1 MDVSTNWTRAGR
13 REEPL
18 SPPFRTGEVL
28 SISRH
33 HFHRVAYT
41 EWGDPDSERV
51 VLCVHGLTRQGRD
64 FDALAAV
71 LASQGYRV
79 VCRVGGGRA
88 VALPPSARSNGS
100 CGFPASRFPV

>member
-33 HFHRVAYT
+33 HFHPVAYT
-41 EWGDPDSERV
+41 EWGEPDSERV
-51 VLCVHGLTRQGRD
+51 VL
-64 FDALAAV
+64 
-71 LASQGYRV
+71 
-79 VCRVGGGRA
+79 
-88 VALPPSARSNGS
+88 
-100 CGFPASRFPV
+100 

>member
-64 FDALAAV
+64 FDPLAAV
-71 LASQGYRV
+71 LAGRGYRV
-79 VCRVGGGRA
+79 VCPDLVERGA
-88 VALPPSARSNGS
+88 AD
-100 CGFPASRFPV
+100 ASTTLTTTPCRDTWST